1 MMIDILTNNFVSFL
15 LIFLRIIAMFFSA
28 PILSDNSIPVFVKIV
43 LALFMSYVLLIS
55 LNINTPLASLNFTYL
70 TISALKEIIVGLAIG
85 FFMQLIF
92 WGISYGASLIGF
104 DLGLSMATVFN
115 PNLEISGDVV
125 STLFYILAMLTF
137 LLINGHIFLF
147 TALHESFKLI
157 PPTELKISDST
168 AQELIIQS
176 ANVFIIAVKIASPI
190 MVTFFLMNIA
200 EGIMSRIIPQ
210 MQVFFVLYPLRIG
223 VGFLLITT
231 TMIFFFYVIKEL
243 LKLHETNL
251 IKFIRVLG

>member
-1 MMIDILTNNFVSFL
+1 MLDILVNNFIVFIF
-15 LIFLRIIAMFFSA
+15 IFLRVIALFLSA
-28 PILSDNSIPVFVKIV
+28 PILSDNSIPVILRV
-43 LALFMSYVLLIS
+43 LLSIFLAYVVLIS
-55 LNINTPLASLNFTYL
+55 LNIRTPYNSLNIYYL
-70 TISALKEIIVGLAIG
+70 SVTAIKEMIVGLSIG

-92 WGISYGASLIGF
+92 WGITYGASLIGF

-115 PNLEISGDVV
+115 PHQEMSIDVV
-125 STLFYILAMLTF
+125 TQLFYLLAMLIF

-147 TALHESFKLI
+147 SALYESFKII
-157 PPTELKISDST
+157 PVGGLKFAEET
-168 AQELIIQS
+168 ANELIKQS

-190 MVTFFLMNIA
+190 MVTFFLINIA

-223 VGFLLITT
+223 VGFLLISV

-243 LKLHETNL
+243 LKIHESNL
-251 IKFIRVLG
+251 IKFIRVLS